1 MRNLPETKLVQQELL
16 EHIKEHYIQKE
27 NTEMTVRMR
36 KTARAMAVV
45 LAMILMIGV
54 CPVTS
59 KAENEKLTGKSA
71 WEITQMMGKGWNLG
85 NTFDATGGNKSDVYS
100 QETSWGNPKVTKELI
115 DGVKA
120 AGFTTIR
127 IPVTWYKHIDRSN
140 GYKIDDAFL
149 DRVNQVVDYA
159 FDNGL
164 FVILNLHHEN
174 WVNDKNIH
182 ENYKEIGKELSA
194 VWNQLADRFAEY
206 DQHLIF
212 ESMNEPRAVGKDYE
226 WNGNQACYD
235 AVNYLNQVFVDSI
248 RGNGKGYNAERGLM
262 IPGYAASSNPSV
274 LKSIEIPQYN
284 SKDAENV
291 IISVH
296 CYSPYNFCLT
306 DNQDS
311 FNPKNTQDTADITSL
326 MSNLKSL
333 FLNKEIPVVIGEC
346 GATNTRDNDEAR
358 KMWFT
363 YFGDITSEYGIPAVV
378 WDNGAK
384 GNSGGECHNYFVRK
398 TGEMAYPELLSAFIY
413 GDLEAKKP
421 HDLFIDFEPYKEGG
435 ATVLASPEQYG
446 FFPKTLGKKSRVNH
460 SKDANIGFSAAITAA
475 SENSYATM
483 DLSKYAGKMINV
495 QLYLQADSNSA
506 VTLGMIDKETSEI
519 VKAQIDTNWTKVTFS
534 YQFDEEQRERAL
546 FFKGDGTA
554 DFYVDD
560 ISVTMV
566 EEKDRYET
574 QVLAD
579 TEEPE
584 SAGSEAVEDTD
595 MEPSET
601 SEVTT
606 EDKPGDENAKE
617 NIAQVTDGNEGQSTV
632 VVCVVI
638 AVVVI
643 VAVLGI
649 LLVKKNGNRK
659 KQ

>member
-1 MRNLPETKLVQQELL
+1 MFLRNLPETKLVQHKML

-36 KTARAMAVV
+36 KTARAIAFVMA
-45 LAMILMIGV
+45 LILLIGV

-59 KAENEKLTGKSA
+59 KAENEKLTGKTA

-85 NTFDATGGNKSDVYS
+85 NTFDATGGNKNDVYS

-115 DGVKA
+115 DGVKE

-140 GYKIDDAFL
+140 GYKINDAFL

-159 FDNGL
+159 FDNEL

-235 AVNYLNQVFVDSI
+235 AVNYLNQVFVDCI
-248 RGNGKGYNAERGLM
+248 RGNGKGNNPERAIM

-274 LKSIEIPQYN
+274 LKSIQIPQYN
-284 SKDAENV
+284 GKDAENV

-296 CYSPYNFCLT
+296 CYSPYNFCLS

-333 FLNKEIPVVIGEC
+333 FLSKGIPVVIGEC

-358 KMWFT
+358 KIWFT

-460 SKDANIGFSAAITAA
+460 SKDANIGFSAAITAGG
-475 SENSYATM
+475 ENSYATM
-483 DLSKYAGKMINV
+483 DLSKYAGKTINV
-495 QLYLQADSNSA
+495 QFYLQADSNSA
-506 VTLGMIDKETSEI
+506 VTLGMIDKETYEI
-519 VKAQIDTNWTKVTFS
+519 VTAQVDTNWTRVTFS

-546 FFKGDGTA
+546 FFKGDGA
-554 DFYVDD
+554 VDFYVDD

-579 TEEPE
+579 AEEPE
-584 SAGSEAVEDTD
+584 GTSGEASEDAAG
-595 MEPSET
+595 ET
-601 SEVTT
+601 TEVTT
-606 EDKPGDENAKE
+606 EDKTDNENPSE
-617 NIAQVTDGNEGQSTV
+617 SQPQVSERADGQSS
-632 VVCVVI
+632 VVI
-638 AVVVI
+638 WVVVI
-643 VAVLGI
+643 GIVMVAGLVII
-649 LLVKKNGNRK
+649 LLKKKGMFR
-659 KQ
+659 

>member
-1 MRNLPETKLVQQELL
+1 
-16 EHIKEHYIQKE
+16 
-27 NTEMTVRMR
+27 MTVRMK
-36 KTARAMAVV
+36 KTARAIAFAM
-45 LAMILMIGV
+45 AMILLIGV

-59 KAENEKLTGKSA
+59 KAESEKLTGKTA

-85 NTFDATGGNKSDVYS
+85 NTFDATGGNKNDVYS

-235 AVNYLNQVFVDSI
+235 AVNYLNQVFVDCI

-284 SKDAENV
+284 GKDAENV

-296 CYSPYNFCLT
+296 CYSPYNFCLS

-460 SKDANIGFSAAITAA
+460 SKDANIGFSATITAA
-475 SENSYATM
+475 GENSYATM
-483 DLSKYAGKMINV
+483 DLSKYAGKTINIT
-495 QLYLQADSNSA
+495 LYLQADSNSA

-519 VKAQIDTNWTKVTFS
+519 VTAQVDTNWTKVTFS
-534 YQFDEEQRERAL
+534 YQFDEEQCERAL
-546 FFKGDGTA
+546 FFKGDGA
-554 DFYVDD
+554 VDFYVDD

-584 SAGSEAVEDTD
+584 GTSDEALEDAAG
-595 MEPSET
+595 ET
-601 SEVTT
+601 TEVTT
-606 EDKPGDENAKE
+606 EDKTDNENTSE
-617 NIAQVTDGNEGQSTV
+617 SQPQVSDRAEGQSS
-632 VVCVVI
+632 VVI
-638 AVVVI
+638 WVVGIGIVMVAGLVI
-643 VAVLGI
+643 I
-649 LLVKKNGNRK
+649 LLKKKGNK
-659 KQ
+659 KE

>member
-1 MRNLPETKLVQQELL
+1 
-16 EHIKEHYIQKE
+16 
-27 NTEMTVRMR
+27 MTVRIR
-36 KTARAMAVV
+36 KTARTMAVA

-54 CPVTS
+54 CSVTS
-59 KAENEKLTGKSA
+59 RAESEKLTGKSA

-85 NTFDATGGNKSDVYS
+85 NTFDATGGNKNDVYS

-140 GYKIDDAFL
+140 GYKINDAFL

-159 FDNGL
+159 FDNEL

-235 AVNYLNQVFVDSI
+235 AVNYLNQVFVDCI
-248 RGNGKGYNAERGLM
+248 RGNGKGNNPERAIM

-274 LKSIEIPQYN
+274 LKSIQIPQYN
-284 SKDAENV
+284 GKDAENV

-296 CYSPYNFCLT
+296 CYSPYNFCLS

-333 FLNKEIPVVIGEC
+333 FLSKGIPVVIGEC

-358 KMWFT
+358 KIWFT

-460 SKDANIGFSAAITAA
+460 SKDANIGFSAAITAGG
-475 SENSYATM
+475 ENSYATM
-483 DLSKYAGKMINV
+483 DLSKYAGKTINV
-495 QLYLQADSNSA
+495 KLYLQADSKSS
-506 VTLGMIDKETSEI
+506 VTLGMIDKETYEI
-519 VKAQIDTNWTKVTFS
+519 VTAQVDTNWTRVTFS

-546 FFKGDGTA
+546 FFKGDGA
-554 DFYVDD
+554 VDFYVDD

-579 TEEPE
+579 AEEPGGTSGE
-584 SAGSEAVEDTD
+584 ASEDAAG
-595 MEPSET
+595 ET
-601 SEVTT
+601 TEVTT
-606 EDKPGDENAKE
+606 EDKTDNENPSE
-617 NIAQVTDGNEGQSTV
+617 SQPQVSERADGQSS
-632 VVCVVI
+632 VVI
-638 AVVVI
+638 WVVVI
-643 VAVLGI
+643 GIVMVAGLVII
-649 LLVKKNGNRK
+649 LLKKKGMFR
-659 KQ
+659 

>member
-1 MRNLPETKLVQQELL
+1 M
-16 EHIKEHYIQKE
+16 
-27 NTEMTVRMR
+27 TERIR
-36 KTARAMAVV
+36 KTARAIAFAM
-45 LAMILMIGV
+45 AMILLIGV

-59 KAENEKLTGKSA
+59 KAESEKLTGKSA

-85 NTFDATGGNKSDVYS
+85 NTFDATGGNKNDVYS

-212 ESMNEPRAVGKDYE
+212 EAMNEPRAVDKDYE
-226 WNGNQACYD
+226 WTGNQACYD

-296 CYSPYNFCLT
+296 CYSPYNFCLS

-311 FNPKNTQDTADITSL
+311 FNPKNTQDTAEITSL

-333 FLNKEIPVVIGEC
+333 FLNKGIPVVIGEC

-446 FFPKTLGKKSRVNH
+446 FFPKTLGKKARVNH

-475 SENSYATM
+475 GENSYATM
-483 DLSKYAGKMINV
+483 DLSKYAGKTINIT
-495 QLYLQADSNSA
+495 LYLQADSNSA

-519 VKAQIDTNWTKVTFS
+519 VTAQVNTNWTKVTFS

-546 FFKGDGTA
+546 FFKGDGVV

-584 SAGSEAVEDTD
+584 GTSDEALEDAAG
-595 MEPSET
+595 ET
-601 SEVTT
+601 TEVTT
-606 EDKPGDENAKE
+606 EDKTDNENTFE
-617 NIAQVTDGNEGQSTV
+617 SQPQVSDRADGQSS
-632 VVCVVI
+632 VVI
-638 AVVVI
+638 WVVGIGIVMVAGLVI
-643 VAVLGI
+643 I
-649 LLVKKNGNRK
+649 LLKKKGNK
-659 KQ
+659 KE

>member
-1 MRNLPETKLVQQELL
+1 ML

-36 KTARAMAVV
+36 KTARAIAFVMA
-45 LAMILMIGV
+45 LILIIGV

-59 KAENEKLTGKSA
+59 KAENEKLTGKTA

-85 NTFDATGGNKSDVYS
+85 NTFDATGGNKNDVYS

-140 GYKIDDAFL
+140 GYKINDAFL

-159 FDNGL
+159 FDNEL
-164 FVILNLHHEN
+164 FVILNVHHEN

-182 ENYKEIGKELSA
+182 ENYKEIGKELNA

-212 ESMNEPRAVGKDYE
+212 EGMNEPRAVGKDYE

-235 AVNYLNQVFVDSI
+235 AVNYLNQVFVDCI
-248 RGNGKGYNAERGLM
+248 RGNGKGNNPERAIM

-274 LKSIEIPQYN
+274 LKSIQIPQYN
-284 SKDAENV
+284 GKDAENV

-296 CYSPYNFCLT
+296 CYSPYNFCLS

-460 SKDANIGFSAAITAA
+460 SKDANIGFSAAITAVG
-475 SENSYATM
+475 ENFYATM
-483 DLSKYAGKMINV
+483 DLSKYAGKTINV
-495 QLYLQADSNSA
+495 QLYLQADSNSS

-519 VKAQIDTNWTKVTFS
+519 VTAQVDTNWTKVTFS

-546 FFKGDGTA
+546 FFKGDGTS

-579 TEEPE
+579 AEKPE
-584 SAGSEAVEDTD
+584 DTSGEASEDSAG
-595 MEPSET
+595 ET
-601 SEVTT
+601 TEVTT
-606 EDKPGDENAKE
+606 EDKTDNENPSE
-617 NIAQVTDGNEGQSTV
+617 SQPQVSELADGQSS
-632 VVCVVI
+632 VVI
-638 AVVVI
+638 WVVVI
-643 VAVLGI
+643 GIVIVMVAGLVII
-649 LLVKKNGNRK
+649 LLKKKGSK
-659 KQ
+659 KE